1 MDLEKIIR
9 ERKKQA
15 RRMRRMVAEWVLEGM
30 SKREAQREYDRIA
43 EYEHRTEAAEE
54 LLMEEK
60 GFIVNKI
67 GFV

>member
-1 MDLEKIIR
+1 MDVDKIIR
-9 ERKKQA
+9 ERKEQA
-15 RRMRRMVAEWVLEGM
+15 RRMRRQVAEWVLEGM

-43 EYEHRTEAAEE
+43 KYEYRTEAAEE
-54 LLMEEK
+54 LLVEEK